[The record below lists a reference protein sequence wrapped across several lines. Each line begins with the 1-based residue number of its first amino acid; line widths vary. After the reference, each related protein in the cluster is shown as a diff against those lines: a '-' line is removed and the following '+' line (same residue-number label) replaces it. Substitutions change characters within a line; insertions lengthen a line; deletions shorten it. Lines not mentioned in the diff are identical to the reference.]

1 MYLKVEASVGPSN
14 LANCTKPRIIAE
26 WSSPVIIRGGA
37 RESMAG
43 VHSSRTRCPN
53 NQKISFGVAHNG
65 ENRLFYLEIFF
76 DPGSCATG
84 KLHLDPPLPLTM
96 LYLQNTLY

>member
-1 MYLKVEASVGPSN
+1 MLGAGAELENRWPGCTALEHGVPTAKKLVGGS
-14 LANCTKPRIIAE
+14 T
-26 WSSPVIIRGGA
+26 
-37 RESMAG
+37 
-43 VHSSRTRCPN
+43 H
-53 NQKISFGVAHNG
+53 G